1 MKKLMVMVLLMALV
15 LPSVFAQG
23 GAEAASG
30 AKWAS
35 KVEVYVPAK
44 AGGGTD
50 VMARA
55 LATQVSKDSGS
66 TLTIMNNTDGSGV
79 VAMETVRTAKPDGS
93 KILQFHTTMLIKS
106 ATGLYNKKAADD
118 FTIIGVSRNP
128 GAGGYV
134 LVAGPNAPFNSAREL
149 AEYSKQ
155 KQLLMGVETGG
166 TVHLIT
172 GMFALEAGAN
182 VKYVEAGTDTE
193 KLTTLVG
200 GNIDACFVNVNQAR
214 QYVEAGKV
222 KALGLVSST
231 REPLRN
237 PLIPQVPTLIEDGY
251 DVFFSFVNL
260 FLGPKGMDPALV
272 AEIYQH
278 YVNASNH
285 NDVNAILTPAGM
297 NMTFYPQE
305 DSLAIVKEQQVMLD
319 KVVAQ
324 LGLQVK

>member
-1 MKKLMVMVLLMALV
+1 MKKLMVLTLMVSMVLS
-15 LPSVFAQG
+15 SVFAQG
-23 GAEAASG
+23 GAEATSG

-55 LATQVSKDSGS
+55 LATQVAKDSGN

-93 KILQFHTTMLIKS
+93 KILQFHTTMLIKT
-106 ATGLYNKKAADD
+106 ATGLYNKKVAED

-172 GMFALEAGAN
+172 GMYALASGAN

-237 PLIPQVPTLIEDGY
+237 PVLPEVPTLVEDGY

-272 AEIYQH
+272 AEIYD
-278 YVNASNH
+278 YYAKAAAND
-285 NDVNAILTPAGM
+285 DVNAILAPASM
-297 NMTFYPQE
+297 NMTFYPQAE
-305 DSLAIVKEQQVMLD
+305 SLAIVQEQQVMLD

>member
-1 MKKLMVMVLLMALV
+1 MKRMLVLILLTALV
-15 LPSVFAQG
+15 MSSVFAQG
-23 GAEAASG
+23 GSEATSG
-30 AKWAS
+30 AKWVK

-55 LATQVSKDSGS
+55 LANQIAKDSGS
-66 TLTIMNNTDGSGV
+66 TLTIINNTDGGGV

-106 ATGLYNKKAADD
+106 ATGLYNKKVTED

-128 GAGGYV
+128 GPGGYV
-134 LVAGPNAPFNSAREL
+134 MVTSPNAPFNSANEL

-166 TVHLIT
+166 TVHLMT
-172 GMFALEAGAN
+172 GLFALASGAN

-214 QYVEAGKV
+214 QYIEAGKV
-222 KALGLVSST
+222 KALGLVSSS

-237 PLIPQVPTLIEDGY
+237 PLVPDVPTLVEMGY
-251 DVFFSFVNL
+251 DVFFQSLNL
-260 FLGPKGMDPALV
+260 ILGPKGMDPALV
-272 AEIYQH
+272 NEIYQH
-278 YVNASNH
+278 YVNASINA
-285 NDVNAILTPAGM
+285 DVNAILVPASM
-297 NMTFYPQE
+297 NMVFYPQDE
-305 DSLAIVKEQQVMLD
+305 ALAIVKEQQEMLN